1 MLSRKSFIF
10 CQATLERS
18 TWKGHVHKCYTGIGN
33 LLCLNIKVFSKVVN
47 NLNWNCKH
55 LHFECLWILAGLN
68 VLLWPLVSCMELMTM
83 QNVTYRIKV
92 SWSLWINVSKI
103 FAFVYSTNTQCKFLL
118 HLRWLLCWKE
128 EAVHFR
134 LNAINNVFFCV
145 TDPQIRSWKCVVGA
159 GGGVP
164 YISCVVIVYVPFQQV
179 CFVNPWFQTGC
190 IVYSLAI
197 WVWNI
202 LWGRV
207 LCLLEQGCKTL

>member
-1 MLSRKSFIF
+1 MVVSPLRKEKLSVRTIPETSLPSVVVSCTVYFTWTCAIEIFYWRKMLSRESFIF
-10 CQATLERS
+10 CQVTLERS

-33 LLCLNIKVFSKVVN
+33 LLCLNSKVFSKVVN
-47 NLNWNCKH
+47 NLNWNCKY

-68 VLLWPLVSCMELMTM
+68 VLLWPLISYMELMTM
-83 QNVTYRIKV
+83 RNVTYRIKV

-145 TDPQIRSWKCVVGA
+145 TDPQIRCWKCVV
-159 GGGVP
+159 V
-164 YISCVVIVYVPFQQV
+164 
-179 CFVNPWFQTGC
+179 
-190 IVYSLAI
+190 
-197 WVWNI
+197 
-202 LWGRV
+202 GRGEP
-207 LCLLEQGCKTL
+207 LI